1 VAKKFL
7 VDIDLSTNEL
17 QNAVIQNLPV
27 ASEPTGIKGRL
38 YFDETNNILK
48 VYNGSLWQSL
58 ATGGSTVDTLVLNGD
73 VTGSATAIGSTI
85 TVSTTI
91 AANSVALGTDTT
103 GNYVADVT
111 ASNYLILT
119 GSSGEGWTPVL
130 SVDATT
136 ASTASK
142 VVARDSSGDVYARTF
157 IGNLTGLASNATQS
171 ASATIANTALH
182 ANTASAIDWSGVT
195 SKPDPVV
202 TVVLSG
208 DVTGNAN
215 ATLTDLGNASV
226 SISTTIAANSVE
238 LGTDTTGNY
247 VANVTA
253 STGVSIT
260 GAAGE
265 GWTPVIAIGQP
276 VGTADSVSFSAVTT
290 TGDIAVNGGDLTT
303 TNATGALFNTNAV
316 TVNIGGAASAISIG
330 SASGNTTVNNNLV
343 VSGNLTVSGSV
354 TTLNT
359 ESLVVEDNLIV
370 LNSNVTGT
378 PTTDAGI
385 EIERGTSLN
394 VSVLWNE
401 GSDSWTVTND
411 GTNYHAIGRK
421 YSAAITGN
429 SSSAS
434 FNIDHNLA
442 TRDVTV
448 NVYED
453 GNSYDTVEVD
463 ITRPTTNRVTIGF
476 ATAPT
481 TGTNY
486 RVVIVG

>member
-1 VAKKFL
+1 MAKKFL

-27 ASEPTGIKGRL
+27 ASEPAGIKGRL

-157 IGNLTGLASNATQS
+157 IGNLTGVAS
-171 ASATIANTALH
+171 H
-182 ANTASAIDWSGVT
+182 ADTASAIDWSGVT

-359 ESLVVEDNLIV
+359 ESLIVEDNLIV
-370 LNSNVTGT
+370 LNSNVTDA

-401 GSDSWTVTND
+401 TSDSWTVTND

-463 ITRPTTNRVTIGF
+463 VTRPTTNRVTISF